1 MTSSHPLICCIGVL
15 HTVVLAGVRN
25 ADMQQNFL
33 GTRVIEQS
41 FGHPSRTGARS
52 RLTRPR
58 LPKCPASRLGNLIRW
73 EHHEAPEP
81 GMVLPPAMEALYVAD
96 DHGLKI
102 AAHPRTALI
111 ADRGRPAD
119 GSQRESR
126 PIVCRSYQ
134 GIPVSARAHPLQR
147 DGAVPGRHQT
157 TLTRAQITAGANQSR
172 PDQAAPPAPRRC
184 AVSPFPPWSSR
195 AR

>member
-58 LPKCPASRLGNLIRW
+58 LPKCLASRLGNLIRW

-81 GMVLPPAMEALYVAD
+81 GMVLPPAMKALYAAD

-102 AAHPRTALI
+102 A
-111 ADRGRPAD
+111 
-119 GSQRESR
+119 
-126 PIVCRSYQ
+126 
-134 GIPVSARAHPLQR
+134 
-147 DGAVPGRHQT
+147 
-157 TLTRAQITAGANQSR
+157 
-172 PDQAAPPAPRRC
+172 
-184 AVSPFPPWSSR
+184 SSR
-195 AR
+195 AGSWSLTMWPGVPGGRCEQSTNTFGFGHGDPSLVRAGSNVERPSAPPRSPCGTPECRGSCRR